1 MTARF
6 AGRVAL
12 VTGAGQGVGAATATE
27 LAKGGATLVLND
39 VDDVKLQASAEQLRA
54 LGATVST
61 YAGSVTDASIVAAMA
76 EAAIAEHGKV
86 DLLLNNVGGGPPM
99 TPWNEFAESDLAHF
113 RAIFEV
119 NFFSQAMV
127 LSALLPQMIAR
138 GYGKVVCV
146 SSMSAVMGQES
157 GSAYASG
164 KLALHALVSSVS
176 KEVARKG
183 VNVNAVVLGNPPH
196 WTRTPDRQAYLDSL
210 SHIDRVGQLEEFGKG
225 IAFLLS
231 DDASYIT
238 GAAIP
243 IDGGITTPRMN
254 G

>member
-1 MTARF
+1 MSRF

-12 VTGAGQGVGAATATE
+12 VTGAGQGIGKATAVELAQGGAA
-27 LAKGGATLVLND
+27 LAIND
-39 VDDVKLQASAEQLRA
+39 VDPAKLEAAAEELRA
-54 LGATVST
+54 FGAKVST
-61 YAGSVTDASIVAAMA
+61 HAGSVTDPAFVAAMFAEA
-76 EAAIAEHGKV
+76 EAAHGQI

-99 TPWNEFAESDLAHF
+99 TPWTEFAESDLAHF

-127 LSALLPQMIAR
+127 LRAALPGMIAR
-138 GYGKVVCV
+138 GYGKVVCI
-146 SSMSAVMGQES
+146 SSMSAVLGQEV

-164 KLALHALVSSVS
+164 KMALHALVSSVS

-183 VNVNAVVLGNPPH
+183 VNINAAILGNPPH
-196 WTRTPDRQAYLDSL
+196 WTRTPERQAYLDQL
-210 SHIDRVGQLEEFGKG
+210 SHMNRVGRLDEFGKAL
-225 IAFLLS
+225 AFLLS

-243 IDGGITTPRMN
+243 IDGGITTPRLN
-254 G
+254 A

>member
-1 MTARF
+1 MSGRF
-6 AGRVAL
+6 SGRVAL
-12 VTGAGQGVGAATATE
+12 VTGAGQGIGAAAAIE
-27 LAKGGATLVLND
+27 LAKGGATLVIND
-39 VDDVKLQASAEQLRA
+39 FDDAKLQASAEALRGF
-54 LGATVST
+54 GATVSSH
-61 YAGSVTDASIVAAMA
+61 AGSVTDAAFVETMVAGALKD
-76 EAAIAEHGKV
+76 HGKV

-127 LSALLPQMIAR
+127 MRALLPQMIAQ
-138 GYGKVVCV
+138 GYGKIVCV

-196 WTRTPDRQAYLDSL
+196 WTRTPDRQAYLDAL
-210 SHIDRVGQLEEFGKG
+210 SHIDRVGKLEEFGKA

-243 IDGGITTPRMN
+243 IDGGITQPRMN